1 MSGWDFLGVM
11 GYQYLGYNTF
21 FFSFSGASDN
31 IHSIPCG
38 ILTNFFIQVHLLQP
52 RPQTTNV
59 NPN

>member
-21 FFSFSGASDN
+21 FLSFSGASNN

-38 ILTNFFIQVHLLQP
+38 ILTNFSHPSPFASA
-52 RPQTTNV
+52 
-59 NPN
+59 